1 MTASILQQLLALC
14 FAVIYSGQLSSCE
27 KPLVGKKSSSI
38 YLKDFTDLGFF
49 FFGKCLFTLSVT
61 QSVCC
66 TLSSQPF
73 FLFVFFLAQR
83 QLNMILTN
91 FEDLNSIS
99 NIFQETNDSLV
110 LTDPVIIY
118 IYLRITGRRFRDQG
132 NIRYPASKLLK

>member
-1 MTASILQQLLALC
+1 
-14 FAVIYSGQLSSCE
+14 
-27 KPLVGKKSSSI
+27 
-38 YLKDFTDLGFF
+38 
-49 FFGKCLFTLSVT
+49 
-61 QSVCC
+61 
-66 TLSSQPF
+66 
-73 FLFVFFLAQR
+73 
-83 QLNMILTN
+83 MILTN